1 MARRW
6 LAGLAVALL
15 LLGSSGVSADP
26 SNWAQLGQIILWL
39 QQIDQTLKDLN
50 VVVDDIR
57 GNLAQVYPEAG
68 LRHIETLFEPVD
80 SIKEEVEKLAFRVL
94 IGPLKFAQRT
104 KADRARLALLTSRSG
119 SQLLEVVPQIFD
131 EAAALLVPTPAVG
144 VLSVW

>member
-1 MARRW
+1 MS
-6 LAGLAVALL
+6 LEMLDV
-15 LLGSSGVSADP
+15 
-26 SNWAQLGQIILWL
+26 QLGQIILWL

-104 KADRARLALLTSRSG
+104 KADRAPRLAY
-119 SQLLEVVPQIFD
+119 LEVRV
-131 EAAALLVPTPAVG
+131 AAPRGGAADIR
-144 VLSVW
+144 

>member
-1 MARRW
+1 MGPVLARV
-6 LAGLAVALL
+6 GL
-15 LLGSSGVSADP
+15 
-26 SNWAQLGQIILWL
+26 LWL